1 MQRLLDESNMC
12 YDKKLL
18 DSLKESDNY
27 IVIMLDNEHLV
38 SFVTRDIMVDS
49 NLLEYFIDFRDHRGI
64 NGEEFV
70 IFIGHRHDKI
80 IGLIILDVEK
90 TIESEIDDHL
100 QLFYKLVGFQFFKIS
115 RYRFSVTDSTLQSV
129 TANGRGCCL
138 INQSKSFVSFY
149 TDAAE
154 VGSQTVAATTN

>member
-27 IVIMLDNEHLV
+27 IVIMLDDEHLV

-49 NLLEYFIDFRDHRGI
+49 NLLQYFIDFRDHRGI

-70 IFIGHRHDKI
+70 IFIRHRHDKI

-100 QLFYKLVGFQFFKIS
+100 QLFYKLYIPIFENINDMPIS
-115 RYRFSVTDSTLQSV
+115 SSEKNNIRVP
-129 TANGRGCCL
+129 N
-138 INQSKSFVSFY
+138 N
-149 TDAAE
+149 E
-154 VGSQTVAATTN
+154 